1 MKDKWYGDNRDL
13 VKWGVLVELANQ
25 HGASKI
31 VQVAYYRPEARPE
44 IEIDGSKYP
53 IPDAVVR
60 HFPRDVMDIDR
71 LSRSSRVHI
80 KVLNSTFSKGR
91 DTYTKEVSGGTG
103 GTGFPR
109 FALHHLP
116 RSGHGA

>member
-1 MKDKWYGDNRDL
+1 
-13 VKWGVLVELANQ
+13 
-25 HGASKI
+25 